1 MANSNNDWYFTK
13 EQLENTPSKEC
24 GVEPYKELSYR
35 QQAANF
41 IQDMGQKLKVSQL
54 CINTAIVYMHRFY
67 VFHSFTRFPW
77 NSIAAA
83 ALFLAAKVEEQPR
96 KLEHVI
102 RVVTPQKNPHD
113 ASFDTTSERYLAQ
126 AQDLVF
132 NENILL
138 QTLGFDV
145 AIDHPHT
152 HVVRCCHLVRASKDL
167 AQTSYFMASNSLHLT
182 TMCLQYKPTVVACFC
197 IHFVCKWS
205 NWEIPLSNEKKE
217 WFSYVDETVTSE
229 LLEQLTKE
237 FLFIYDRCSSRL
249 KEKIMA
255 IGDGL
260 ALTHSSGHSSSPF
273 EPDKKFLSFPDM
285 KEGHGHRSH
294 HGEGKS
300 CLTNFLVSM
309 DEFKQRQLRLPHE
322 PSSSTQHRDR
332 EREYH
337 EKKDRERLGH
347 HMKPIA
353 PAPQSGKQAPPQ
365 HGHHGHISS
374 VDPKLTTKHTRP
386 QSVSGHPSNTRIEP
400 RDILREATRD
410 IGLPTLS
417 KDSSNSQVRTSDKR
431 EYGHQRQEV
440 KPSSGSSSDLIN
452 TNYNN
457 DKRID
462 SSRSRPPV
470 DSKLQVRRRDDNKP
484 HMKLESDIK
493 KHLSAA
499 IHEKNTFLHKS
510 LNSTS
515 QTSQKVKSP
524 FTSDTVKSVPNQAM
538 NQSSSATTVQ
548 PKSEPKVL
556 PYNGNSTSN
565 GTAYNLPLIENDVK
579 PKIEPL
585 ISEELTAPLVPVK
598 KPSLFSPEKS
608 PPQKRAKIK
617 TPPSSSMKV
626 NESPELTESSN
637 GSGKRNRTSSTNSE
651 PELRPVIKKID
662 QVQGFE
668 NIMRDTSIGIK
679 LHQVPDIITPIPD
692 GKPDKVNIQG
702 SIAKELKPPDLIPP
716 FNSSGPIMNGIETN
730 PSLISSLLKE
740 APSVPHLPT
749 VIAANTT
756 VVTEPSKEKEHHRE
770 HKKNKKEKHKHKDR
784 ERNRDEKEKKK
795 KHKDKDKE
803 KHKHKHDKHSSE
815 IETPSAQP
823 IRITIPKDKIQ
834 APENPTPNPG
844 LKIKIPKDRIKTET
858 IHESSSS
865 VGGLKIK
872 IPKDV
877 INSFSN
883 NDSNGKK
890 RVRDRTSPSNG
901 GPPSKVSKSNHNRLS
916 DAKSNRNAYNKV
928 SNLNTSVNDSAM
940 HNVQP
945 VYNGINHMNAQPS
958 YGNQNYFYNYPPPNM
973 QMPMVPTH
981 NMGVHPPPPPYM
993 YQQYYAPGY
1002 MYPTA
1007 DMYGAPPVPVTTD
1020 TLPPLPQDPPPNN
1033 PPPPPPDF

>member
-1 MANSNNDWYFTK
+1 MANSSNDWYFTK

-113 ASFDTTSERYLAQ
+113 ATFDTTSERYLAQ

-260 ALTHSSGHSSSPF
+260 ALTHNSGHSSSPF
-273 EPDKKFLSFPDM
+273 EPDKKFLSFPSSDQ
-285 KEGHGHRSH
+285 KDGHRH
-294 HGEGKS
+294 HGETKT
-300 CLTNFLVSM
+300 LSM
-309 DEFKQRQLRLPHE
+309 EDFKQKLRLPHDQ
-322 PSSSTQHRDR
+322 SSSSQHRDR

-347 HMKPIA
+347 HMKPLPSSA
-353 PAPQSGKQAPPQ
+353 QSSKQAP
-365 HGHHGHISS
+365 HGHHSSHIPP
-374 VDPKLTTKHTRP
+374 VDPKLNKLARP
-386 QSVSGHPSNTRIEP
+386 QSISGHPSNMRIEP

-410 IGLPTLS
+410 IGLPTTN
-417 KDSSNSQVRTSDKR
+417 KDSNSLQSRTSDKR
-431 EYGHQRQEV
+431 EYSHQRQEV
-440 KPSSGSSSDLIN
+440 KSSSGSSSDLIN
-452 TNYNN
+452 SNYNN

-462 SSRSRPPV
+462 GSRSRPPV
-470 DSKLQVRRRDDNKP
+470 DSKVQVRRREETKS

-499 IHEKNTFLHKS
+499 IHEKNTFLHKP

-515 QTSQKVKSP
+515 QISQKVKSP
-524 FTSDTVKSVPNQAM
+524 FATDTSKSVPNQSIS
-538 NQSSSATTVQ
+538 QSSSATTVTS
-548 PKSEPKVL
+548 KTEAKIL
-556 PYNGNSTSN
+556 PYNGSNANNGNSF
-565 GTAYNLPLIENDVK
+565 NLPLIDNDIK
-579 PKIEPL
+579 SKIEPVAL
-585 ISEELTAPLVPVK
+585 EDPVIPPLPVK

-608 PPQKRAKIK
+608 PPQKRSKVK
-617 TPPSSSMKV
+617 TPPSSKKV
-626 NESPELTESSN
+626 HESPELPESSSGN
-637 GSGKRNRTSSTNSE
+637 GKRNRTSSTNSE

-668 NIMRDTSIGIK
+668 NIMRDSSIGIK

-692 GKPDKVNIQG
+692 GKQDKVNIQG

-716 FNSSGPIMNGIETN
+716 FNSSAPIMNGIETN

-749 VIAANTT
+749 VVAANTT
-756 VVTEPSKEKEHHRE
+756 VVTEPSKDKEHHRE

-784 ERNRDEKEKKK
+784 ERSRDEKEKKK

-803 KHKHKHDKHSSE
+803 KHKHKHDKRQSE
-815 IETPSAQP
+815 IEAVSAQP
-823 IRITIPKDKIQ
+823 IKITIPKDKIQ
-834 APENPTPNPG
+834 PPDNPPPNLG
-844 LKIKIPKDRIKTET
+844 LKIKIPKDRIKTDT
-858 IHESSSS
+858 INESSSS
-865 VGGLKIK
+865 VGGGLKIK

-883 NDSNGKK
+883 NDSNGRK
-890 RVRDRTSPSNG
+890 RDRDRTSPSNG
-901 GPPSKVSKSNHNRLS
+901 GPPSKISKSNHNRLS
-916 DAKSNRNAYNKV
+916 DVKSNKNAYNKV
-928 SNLNTSVNDSAM
+928 TQLGDGETSIYRLAESK
-940 HNVQP
+940 
-945 VYNGINHMNAQPS
+945 YINK
-958 YGNQNYFYNYPPPNM
+958 
-973 QMPMVPTH
+973 
-981 NMGVHPPPPPYM
+981 
-993 YQQYYAPGY
+993 
-1002 MYPTA
+1002 
-1007 DMYGAPPVPVTTD
+1007 GATT
-1020 TLPPLPQDPPPNN
+1020 
-1033 PPPPPPDF
+1033 